1 MSRTKTAGVGDGL
14 FMDAGVE
21 AEPRWRLVPV
31 KGNMKELFEGEE
43 VLAESSDAEEDA
55 ELEKKPL
62 FVYESWLA
70 EAARKKVRRTHTHAR
85 ARTRTRTRARAH
97 THIQKCE
104 SFAVAVQALLAR
116 ALLHTHAHTESCV
129 ALRCARA
136 MRAQARS
143 STPVIAMR

>member
-1 MSRTKTAGVGDGL
+1 
-14 FMDAGVE
+14 MDAGVE

-85 ARTRTRTRARAH
+85 ARARAH
-97 THIQKCE
+97 THT
-104 SFAVAVQALLAR
+104 
-116 ALLHTHAHTESCV
+116 HTHRNASHS
-129 ALRCARA
+129 R
-136 MRAQARS
+136 
-143 STPVIAMR
+143 